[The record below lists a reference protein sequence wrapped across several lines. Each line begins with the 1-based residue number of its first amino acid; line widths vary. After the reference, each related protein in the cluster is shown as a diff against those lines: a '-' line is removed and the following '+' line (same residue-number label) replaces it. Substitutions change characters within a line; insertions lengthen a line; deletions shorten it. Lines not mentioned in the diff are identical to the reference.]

1 MKWQTNYMNGSV
13 SLNPSKT
20 KFIVM
25 RTANNPPNGLKLCIN
40 GTPLAQI
47 GTHSGDKSTKFLG
60 LHIDEL
66 LSWKTHIAHI
76 NKKNLACH
84 FCN

>member
-1 MKWQTNYMNGSV
+1 ML

-20 KFIVM
+20 KCIVM
-25 RTANNPPNGLKLCIN
+25 RTPNNPPNSNGLKLCIN
-40 GTPLAQI
+40 GTPLEQI

-66 LSWKTHIAHI
+66 LLSWKSHIAHI
-76 NKKNLACH
+76 NKQSRMPFL
-84 FCN
+84 